1 MRPYTICLMAASIDG
16 RIDCAMTEVI
26 GGDEYYETLEKIGAA
41 AEINGR
47 MTAQMHFALS
57 GRFAATDATPVG
69 KPSWAVNEKS
79 DRYHVIMDTHGSLLY
94 EDAYIGGVPAL
105 IVVSESAPKAY
116 TNYLDDK
123 GISWIAIGKDRIDL
137 AAAVGILHDEF
148 GIQRAVVTGGG
159 HINGAFLKAGLLDE
173 VIMQFNP
180 GIDGRKGWTAAF
192 DGIEDQNFGPVKLK
206 LQDVKQFGN
215 GTVEIRYKL

>member
-47 MTAQMHFALS
+47 
-57 GRFAATDATPVG
+57 
-69 KPSWAVNEKS
+69 
-79 DRYHVIMDTHGSLLY
+79 
-94 EDAYIGGVPAL
+94 
-105 IVVSESAPKAY
+105 
-116 TNYLDDK
+116 
-123 GISWIAIGKDRIDL
+123 
-137 AAAVGILHDEF
+137 
-148 GIQRAVVTGGG
+148 
-159 HINGAFLKAGLLDE
+159 
-173 VIMQFNP
+173 
-180 GIDGRKGWTAAF
+180 KGWTAAF
-192 DGIEDQNFGPVKLK
+192 DGIEDQSFGPVKLK